1 MNLICEHHGCDFS
14 WTKNDYSNYR
24 DNILGGNSKNSWP
37 LGLMDKIRYLNTQKI
52 RDVIDELK
60 KAKYFDSKWMIFRKF
75 IKKI

>member
-1 MNLICEHHGCDFS
+1 
-14 WTKNDYSNYR
+14 
-24 DNILGGNSKNSWP
+24 
-37 LGLMDKIRYLNTQKI
+37 MDKIRYLNTQKI